1 MDIDWKD
8 LAEKALK
15 VAHTAAP
22 LIGMSDEL
30 AAAEALAG
38 AVVDLVGKVKDIAP
52 NDNQAD
58 LQAGLDEVMAA
69 LNAHAERTKA
79 SLG

>member
-1 MDIDWKD
+1 MDWKA
-8 LAEKALK
+8 LSERALK
-15 VAHTAAP
+15 VARTAAP
-22 LIGMSDEL
+22 LIGMSEEL
-30 AAAEALAG
+30 AAAEALAD
-38 AVVDLVGKVKDIAP
+38 AVVDLVTTVKDVAP

-69 LNAHAERTKA
+69 LNSHAERTKA

>member
-1 MDIDWKD
+1 MDWNA
-8 LAEKALK
+8 LTERALK
-15 VAHTAAP
+15 VARTAAP
-22 LIGMSDEL
+22 LIGMSEEL

-38 AVVDLVGKVKDIAP
+38 AVVDLVNTVKEVAP

>member
-1 MDIDWKD
+1 MDWKA
-8 LAEKALK
+8 LTESALK
-15 VAHTAAP
+15 VARTAAP
-22 LIGMSDEL
+22 LIGMSEEL

-38 AVVDLVGKVKDIAP
+38 AVVDLVTTVKEVAP
-52 NDNQAD
+52 NDNQAE